1 MALPVRGRRRTKLVE
16 EKSSGPFVRV
26 FFFDGVYMTCTPF
39 WETSRRS
46 RAWPT
51 HACSMPKV
59 RFSSLDVAAIV
70 SSLRSTVLGY
80 RISNVYDI
88 NPRTY
93 LLKLAKVLATQRRPV
108 AACSA

>member
-1 MALPVRGRRRTKLVE
+1 MSKRRLC
-16 EKSSGPFVRV
+16 KSSGPFVCV
-26 FFFDGVYMTCTPF
+26 FFLSRGVHDLHPLLGDF
-39 WETSRRS
+39 SSLARV
-46 RAWPT
+46 AT
-51 HACSMPKV
+51 HACSMPKA

-93 LLKLAKVLATQRRPV
+93 LLKLAKALAT
-108 AACSA
+108 

>member
-1 MALPVRGRRRTKLVE
+1 
-16 EKSSGPFVRV
+16 
-26 FFFDGVYMTCTPF
+26 
-39 WETSRRS
+39 
-46 RAWPT
+46 
-51 HACSMPKV
+51 MPKA

-93 LLKLAKVLATQRRPV
+93 LLKLAKAGDVVVECSSSRAVQQWCGLVLLLLVLLVLLPRLLTLWYQPFGMKV
-108 AACSA
+108 HLPL

>member
-1 MALPVRGRRRTKLVE
+1 
-16 EKSSGPFVRV
+16 
-26 FFFDGVYMTCTPF
+26 
-39 WETSRRS
+39 
-46 RAWPT
+46 
-51 HACSMPKV
+51 MPKA

-93 LLKLAKVLATQRRPV
+93 LLKLAKAGGVV
-108 AACSA
+108 VECSSSSAVQCSSSSAVV

>member
-1 MALPVRGRRRTKLVE
+1 MQVQRTCCVLPLKRG
-16 EKSSGPFVRV
+16 
-26 FFFDGVYMTCTPF
+26 YMTSTPF
-39 WETSRRS
+39 WETSLSS

-51 HACSMPKV
+51 HACSMPKA

-93 LLKLAKVLATQRRPV
+93 LLKLAKVLATSRWAV